1 MIERIYVLED
11 ADIEQFAGENKC
23 NLSTLGNLF
32 PRAKLRLHGNVIKI
46 LASGEEADN
55 LLKIIERLEEICVHF
70 NHLTEEHIISV
81 VRSKDQSPPSSLE
94 PSDLII
100 HGLHG
105 KAIYARGRNQKRMV
119 EEFASRDLCM
129 ATGPAGS
136 GKTFVAICLAV
147 KALKARQ
154 VRRII
159 LSRPAVEAGEK
170 LGFLPGEMKDK
181 LDPYLQ
187 PLYDA
192 LGELIPA
199 PKLKDYLDLGVIQ
212 IAPLAFMRG
221 RTLSDAVIILDEAQN
236 TTPQQMKMFLTRLGA
251 NSKMIITGDLT
262 QVDLPRGQRSGLR
275 DAIDKLHSVSGI
287 SFVEMEQADIVRHPL
302 VAQIVDVYDECD
314 KREQTEPTSSHIT
327 QQDPINK

>member
-1 MIERIYVLED
+1 MIERIYILED
-11 ADIEQFAGENKC
+11 ADIEQFVGENKT

-32 PRAKLRLHGNVIKI
+32 PRAKIRQHGNVIKI
-46 LASGEEADN
+46 LASGEEADT
-55 LLKIIERLEEICVHF
+55 LLNVLERLEEICVHY
-70 NHLTEEHIISV
+70 NHLDEDQIISV
-81 VRSKDQSPPSSLE
+81 VRHGAPSSAISAE
-94 PSDLII
+94 PTDLII

-105 KAIYARGRNQKRMV
+105 RAIYARGSNQKKMV
-119 EEFASRDLCM
+119 KEFASKDLCM
-129 ATGPAGS
+129 AIGPAGS

-170 LGFLPGEMKDK
+170 LGFLPGEMRDK

-221 RTLSDAVIILDEAQN
+221 RTLNDAVIILDEAQN

-275 DAIDKLHSVSGI
+275 DATDKLQWVEGV
-287 SFVEMEQADIVRHPL
+287 SFVQMEQTDIVRHPL
-302 VAQIVDVYDECD
+302 VARIVEVYDQCD
-314 KREQTEPTSSHIT
+314 KQDQATNNKTNIN
-327 QQDPINK
+327 QQDSIDQ